1 MQGRRHRR
9 LSTRGVYIQSEIKTI
24 TLNKNDMIVL
34 KMTSDY
40 RQYLSGMTYA
50 FRDAD
55 VTDTVVDK
63 VGTAE

>member
-1 MQGRRHRR
+1 
-9 LSTRGVYIQSEIKTI
+9 
-24 TLNKNDMIVL
+24 MIVL